1 MTRYLKAVVFTVLC
15 LLTMLSPTIVKSERK
30 AQDGVV
36 IYYDKQDDGTIILT
50 EVKNENLKGVNIYI
64 DNTSLD
70 FEVRAGDSKPCRAHA
85 KKFVKYSIKTGDN
98 GLREMWR
105 KSAQVVADNTVV
117 KPEEPG
123 PKATE
128 NNSENRR
135 ADSDSKTVRE
145 DRQVS
150 ETGSAKSMPV
160 GNSGDSNDIPAIER
174 LNRDPFFGQQAVN
187 EFVSK
192 TETLAR
198 GLEAA
203 TDKSQYMADHG
214 ITAFMTETQTELN
227 RKRGEISYI
236 AKQIMGTASASD
248 PAMLSLVE
256 ETLDNRLSQREQAF
270 QRLKELVDVSGKED
284 PVGDFLGDKIVNYSI
299 IGVVALIAIIWIAVL
314 VTRKR
319 KKRAGNKNVTSRT
332 GYAGEDSRPETN
344 PAIVV
349 RRRTTSILKK
359 QSLEDVVGNPSYLEI
374 DSSEFAADSAVR
386 KIYVKNTCIKEVYNL
401 YADDLRNSG
410 NPKEDGCMVL
420 GRWVFDD
427 VARTYDISLETVV
440 MPGDDAVFKEYELNF
455 GGKIKLRIA
464 ERLRKLRRET
474 NLQYDLVCW
483 IHSHPGLGVF
493 FSNSDENVQM
503 QLKHPQHPNFLI
515 AFVVDILTSDQETG
529 IFTFRKDGTM
539 NSKSDMV
546 RMYSLEEMYKWA
558 LESDK
563 LSFNKDNHYNV
574 LAKASVTGPVC
585 RGIFLDNSSII
596 DLLRLTETPESGLAG
611 WAIGTS
617 VEMTGGVGFL
627 VSSVVSRDERQS
639 VGVVGALLKVSH
651 FSLPTIQ
658 RLINGVDPSL
668 RFVLVYSSKQLTL
681 TSIPVRDGALVPDDK
696 FYSDELID
704 DLKIWTRRKR

>member
-15 LLTMLSPTIVKSERK
+15 SLSIMYAAIARAESRSACNITIV
-30 AQDGVV
+30 
-36 IYYDKQDDGTIILT
+36 YDEQKDGTIILRKVFNGN
-50 EVKNENLKGVNIYI
+50 EKSIDIIVDGNQSFSVKAGATYNGQHHVKRHVRYELK
-64 DNTSLD
+64 
-70 FEVRAGDSKPCRAHA
+70 
-85 KKFVKYSIKTGDN
+85 
-98 GLREMWR
+98 
-105 KSAQVVADNTVV
+105 
-117 KPEEPG
+117 
-123 PKATE
+123 
-128 NNSENRR
+128 
-135 ADSDSKTVRE
+135 
-145 DRQVS
+145 
-150 ETGSAKSMPV
+150 SAKSQGDAIWRFVQPKTSEPEAEV
-160 GNSGDSNDIPAIER
+160 SASSGETMSKPQSKERNEVRTDESSGRTVVRSESTAYGAVKLDKEDNDIPAIER

-203 TDKSQYMADHG
+203 ADKSQYMADHG

-256 ETLDNRLSQREQAF
+256 ETLDNRLSQCEQAF
-270 QRLKELVDVSGKED
+270 QRLKDLVDVSGKED
-284 PVGDFLGDKIVNYSI
+284 PVGDFLGDRIVNYSI

-319 KKRAGNKNVTSRT
+319 KKRAGHKDVTSRT
-332 GYAGEDSRPETN
+332 GYAGEDSHPETN

-401 YADDLRNSG
+401 YADDLRNSE

-427 VARTYDISLETVV
+427 VTRTYDISLEMVV

-515 AFVVDILTSDQETG
+515 AFVVDILTSEQETG

-539 NSKSDMV
+539 NSKSDLE

-574 LAKASVTGPVC
+574 LAKASVTEPVC

-617 VEMTGGVGFL
+617 VEMSGGSGFL